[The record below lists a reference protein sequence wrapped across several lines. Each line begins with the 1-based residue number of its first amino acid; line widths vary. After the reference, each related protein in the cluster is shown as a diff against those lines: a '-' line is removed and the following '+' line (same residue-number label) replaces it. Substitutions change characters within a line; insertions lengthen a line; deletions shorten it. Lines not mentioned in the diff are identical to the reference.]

1 MQLPILRGVYADET
15 ANFRDA
21 YPVNMVPV
29 LMQSG
34 ISNGYLRAADGAES
48 LGSGEGAARGG
59 YNWNGVLYR
68 VSGTK
73 LVSVAADGTHTVL
86 GDVGA
91 GGRVTFA
98 SSFDR
103 LAIASGGN
111 LYYWDGVTLDMV
123 VDPDLGT
130 ALSVV
135 WVDGYFMTTDG
146 EYLVVTELAD
156 PMSVNPLKY
165 GSSEIDPDPVVT
177 VLKLRNEILAVNRYT
192 IEIFNNVGG
201 DLFPFQRIEG
211 AQIQKG
217 AVGTFAACIFADT
230 VAFLGSG
237 RNETPGVYLGVNGA
251 TTKISTLGIDGILE
265 GYTEAELAVVTLET
279 HVHQSHPQLWIRL
292 PDRTLVYDLDASQAT
307 SVPVWFQLTSAAVG
321 FEQYRIV
328 DPVWCYDA
336 WHVCDVL
343 TGDFGIMTP
352 DSARHFGTV
361 VRWEFTAALVYN
373 ESRGAI
379 WNQLELVCLSGRVDA
394 ADDPVVST
402 SYTIDGETWS
412 TPRSVHVGLTGD
424 RMKRIAWFQQ
434 GYMRTWRAQRFQG
447 DSRARL
453 AVARLEIT
461 LEALSV

>member
-1 MQLPILRGVYADET
+1 
-15 ANFRDA
+15 
-21 YPVNMVPV
+21 
-29 LMQSG
+29 
-34 ISNGYLRAADGAES
+34 
-48 LGSGEGAARGG
+48 
-59 YNWNGVLYR
+59 
-68 VSGTK
+68 
-73 LVSVAADGTHTVL
+73 
-86 GDVGA
+86 
-91 GGRVTFA
+91 
-98 SSFDR
+98 
-103 LAIASGGN
+103 
-111 LYYWDGVTLDMV
+111 
-123 VDPDLGT
+123 
-130 ALSVV
+130 
-135 WVDGYFMTTDG
+135 MTTDG
-146 EYLVVTELAD
+146 EYLVFELAD

-192 IEIFNNVGG
+192 IEIFN
-201 DLFPFQRIEG
+201 QRGRRLVPVPAYRGRPDPE
-211 AQIQKG
+211 G

-352 DSARHFGTV
+352 DSARHFGEV
-361 VRWEFTAALVYN
+361 VRWGSPRRLSITNRAEPSGISSSSSACPAALMRRTIPLFPPRIP
-373 ESRGAI
+373 STASPGA
-379 WNQLELVCLSGRVDA
+379 L
-394 ADDPVVST
+394 
-402 SYTIDGETWS
+402 
-412 TPRSVHVGLTGD
+412 
-424 RMKRIAWFQQ
+424 
-434 GYMRTWRAQRFQG
+434 RAQSMSECAATG
-447 DSRARL
+447 
-453 AVARLEIT
+453 
-461 LEALSV
+461 